1 MTTPRFFLPAGW
13 LAIFFALIFS
23 SWAAPLANA
32 ADLKV
37 EVQLIWGANDE
48 KSPEPTHKPVADD
61 ISKLL
66 KAGPYKWK
74 NYFEVNRQGAALQGA
89 LPKKLQ
95 MSPKCT
101 LELTSLG
108 DGRLEIRLFG
118 PTPDKFVSRHI
129 ESIKNGPIV
138 ISGASKN
145 DTAWILFIKP
155 VK

>member
-1 MTTPRFFLPAGW
+1 MAAL
-13 LAIFFALIFS
+13 FALLLSCF
-23 SWAAPLANA
+23 AASATA
-32 ADLKV
+32 ADVKV
-37 EVQLIWGANDE
+37 EVQLIWGTNDE
-48 KSPEPTHKPVADD
+48 KSPEPTHKALSEDV
-61 ISKLL
+61 SKLL
-66 KAGPYKWK
+66 KSGPYKWK
-74 NYFEVNRQGAALQGA
+74 NYFEVNRQPAVLQGA
-89 LPKKLQ
+89 LAKKLQ

-101 LELTSLG
+101 LELTNLG

-129 ESIKNGPIV
+129 ESVRNGPII